1 MKKLLILALLISV
14 SCIVHSE
21 VDIDPQLKQQRCM
34 KAKAKQ
40 SKHRAA
46 MRDGYPASKSN
57 YMNEKDRELAQK
69 AYSLCH

>member
-1 MKKLLILALLISV
+1 MKSNFKRV
-14 SCIVHSE
+14 KFVHSE

-57 YMNEKDRELAQK
+57 YMNEKE
-69 AYSLCH
+69 